1 MQQSS
6 KITSMFTILQT
17 DRFTSLAIFS
27 TNIKKPN
34 LTVGIGEG
42 IAPEDLSKLIMFC
55 PTHISIKK
63 LCSVLHQRTATHLL
77 CFDHGADLL
86 LVFVHLHVPWFWML
100 TQKTAGFCYSGRKG
114 NPRKRQFCSVTM
126 RST

>member
-1 MQQSS
+1 
-6 KITSMFTILQT
+6 MFTILQT

-34 LTVGIGEG
+34 LGIGEG

-86 LVFVHLHVPWFWML
+86 LVFVHLHVLLGSGCSLRRQPGFVIRGEKE
-100 TQKTAGFCYSGRKG
+100 TQG
-114 NPRKRQFCSVTM
+114 NVSFAP
-126 RST
+126 